1 MITCGITGGN
11 GVLGSAFV
19 SKYQNKIKF
28 IKFRGDITKKIDLIN
43 WFKKNNFDF
52 IIHFAALVP
61 TGKVDK
67 NYNYANKVNVEG
79 TKNLANLVLKDKNIC
94 WFFFSSTSHVYKNN
108 IKATKLNEKSKLEP
122 YTNYGK
128 TKLKAE
134 KILIKK
140 FKKSK
145 INLCIGRIFSF
156 TSHNQDKSF
165 FVPNIFSKI
174 KNNKNIKLTNLNH
187 FRDFISVN
195 DICSAINLL
204 YNKKYKGIINICSG
218 KKINLVTIVLYFA
231 KKFKK
236 KITINNQKKPSYLVG
251 DNNRLKKIGWKQTES
266 IKIIMNKYFKKN
278 KF

>member
-1 MITCGITGGN
+1 MITCGITGST
-11 GVLGSAFV
+11 GVLGSSFID
-19 SKYQNKIKF
+19 KYKNKIKF
-28 IKFRGDITKKIDLIN
+28 IKFRGDITKNNNLIT

-52 IIHFAALVP
+52 IVHLAALVP

-67 NYNYANKVNVEG
+67 NFNYANKVNIEG
-79 TKNLANLVLKDKNIC
+79 TKNLANLVLKDKNIS

-108 IKATKLNEKSKLEP
+108 IKITKLSEKSKLDP

-156 TSHNQDKSF
+156 TSYKQDKSF
-165 FVPNIFSKI
+165 FVPNMFRKI

-187 FRDFISVN
+187 YRDFISVN
-195 DICSAINLL
+195 DICTAINLL
-204 YNKKYKGIINICSG
+204 YKKKYKGIINICCG
-218 KKINLVTIVLYFA
+218 KKINLITIVKLLA

-236 KITINNQKKPSYLVG
+236 KIIINDQKKPSFLVG
-251 DNNRLKKIGWKQTES
+251 NNTRLKKIGWKQTDN
-266 IKIIMNKYFKKN
+266 IKNIMNDYFKK

>member
-11 GVLGSAFV
+11 GVLGSALV
-19 SKYQNKIKF
+19 NKYQNKIKF
-28 IKFRGDITKKIDLIN
+28 IKFEGDITKKKNLIS
-43 WFKKNNFDF
+43 WFKKNDFDF
-52 IIHFAALVP
+52 IVHFAAIVP

-79 TKNLANLVLKDKNIC
+79 TINLANLVLKNKNIC

-108 IKATKLNEKSKLEP
+108 VKATKLNEKSKLEP
-122 YTNYGK
+122 YSNYGK

-156 TSHNQDKSF
+156 TNHNQDKSF
-165 FVPNIFSKI
+165 FVPNIFRKI
-174 KNNKNIKLTNLNH
+174 KSNKNIELIDLNH

-195 DICSAINLL
+195 DICSAVYFL
-204 YNKKYKGIINICSG
+204 YNEKYKGIINICSG
-218 KKINLVTIVLYFA
+218 KKINLITIVQYFA

-251 DNNRLKKIGWKQTES
+251 DNGKLKKIGWKQKDS
-266 IKIIMNKYFKKN
+266 IRNILNDYFKKKN
-278 KF
+278 F